1 MSSELYVGLLQQG
14 TTGTEILNI
23 LDTLTAPTVPNTES
37 ADYGTLEDI
46 EFWWVDN
53 IGGQNLMSFVYHWVV
68 TVVYTEG
75 AICPLSDITVI
86 WVFVIIVNVGV
97 AAPRFK

>member
-46 EFWWVDN
+46 EF
-53 IGGQNLMSFVYHWVV
+53 
-68 TVVYTEG
+68 
-75 AICPLSDITVI
+75 
-86 WVFVIIVNVGV
+86 
-97 AAPRFK
+97 

>member
-53 IGGQNLMSFVYHWVV
+53 IGG
-68 TVVYTEG
+68 
-75 AICPLSDITVI
+75 
-86 WVFVIIVNVGV
+86 
-97 AAPRFK
+97 